1 MPPKCTLSY
10 HADSTKHVYSKAY
23 PYYITHTH
31 TLPSRV
37 TDKYLISFVEG
48 N

>member
-1 MPPKCTLSY
+1 MLPICTLSY
-10 HADSTKHVYSKAY
+10 HADSTNHVYSKAY
-23 PYYITHTH
+23 PYYITH